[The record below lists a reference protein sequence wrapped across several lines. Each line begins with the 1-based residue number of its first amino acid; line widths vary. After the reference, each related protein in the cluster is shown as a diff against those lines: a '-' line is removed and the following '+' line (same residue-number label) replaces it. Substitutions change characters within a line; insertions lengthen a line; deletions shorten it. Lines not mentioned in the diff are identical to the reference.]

1 MWSGKWETGHQ
12 TRGVCDMNDKLSEP
26 LDFYKLRYSADLRK
40 FQDAVFAEV
49 YDDYFGQS
57 SWISTA
63 DYDRFYDLLELT
75 PQSCVLDVAS
85 GWGAPALRL
94 ARRTGCSV
102 VGIEFDPGAVASAQ
116 ALTAQLGLSERVR
129 FDRHDA
135 RQPTVF
141 PDRAFDAVACFDAIA
156 HLPDRSGTFAEWAR
170 LLKPSGRLLF
180 TDQVL
185 TGPISNEEIAQRSPS
200 FYCLITMP
208 GYNERLLE
216 AVGFAITHR
225 EDLTATAAELGRR
238 HCLARQR
245 HADSL
250 RALEGDAAY
259 ESITRYR
266 IVSERLARERRL
278 SHIAFVVR
286 KTP

>member
-1 MWSGKWETGHQ
+1 MP
-12 TRGVCDMNDKLSEP
+12 DKLSGP
-26 LDFYKLRYSADLRK
+26 LDFYKLRYSADLK
-40 FQDAVFAEV
+40 KLQDAVFAEV

-63 DYDRFYDLLELT
+63 DYDRFYDLLELK

-102 VGIEFDPGAVASAQ
+102 VGIEFDPQAVASAQ
-116 ALTAQLGLSERVR
+116 ALAAQLGLSDRVR

-141 PDRAFDAVACFDAIA
+141 ADRAFDAVACFDAIA
-156 HLPDRSGTFAEWAR
+156 HLPDRSATFAEWAR
-170 LLKPSGRLLF
+170 VLKPGGRLLF

-185 TGPISNEEIAQRSPS
+185 TGPISNEEVAQRSPS
-200 FYCLITMP
+200 LYFLITMP

-216 AVGFAITHR
+216 AAGFALAHR

-238 HCLARQR
+238 HGLARQR
-245 HADSL
+245 HAESL
-250 RALEGDAAY
+250 RAFEGDDAH
-259 ESITRYR
+259 ETITRYR
-266 IVSERLARERRL
+266 LVSERLARERRL
-278 SHIAFVVR
+278 SHVAFVAR
-286 KTP
+286 KGP